1 MRHDQ
6 QFIALKKK
14 VKILKYKK
22 PYNILLY
29 IAQKN
34 VGITVNSTTFGI
46 FLLFFNT
53 TGYNV
58 TYLYLNLT
66 IKRQVENIV
75 VVQ

>member
-1 MRHDQ
+1 M
-6 QFIALKKK
+6 
-14 VKILKYKK
+14 
-22 PYNILLY
+22 LY
-29 IAQKN
+29 IPQEN
-34 VGITVNSTTFGI
+34 VGITVNSMTFGI
-46 FLLFFNT
+46 VLLFFTT